1 MRLPALLALFALVA
15 CGGDPGSGTG
25 GGSPSFS
32 AAAELAAVQ
41 GRCVTCHDA
50 GSQRAARFVPHAAP
64 SLVGIGTRATAEWLN
79 GFLAGHYATDAAE
92 AADLTAFLRERSGVP
107 ALAAAGIGGGQIDQ
121 GGRLFAEAGCA
132 ACHAQEPAGL
142 ATKTDLDHL
151 AAFLVDPRTT
161 RPDLRTHDFGLD
173 GSQAQALAAWMLRAQ
188 LVDAGD
194 APPASGL
201 ICECFEMRIP
211 AEGIPEVDSV
221 APSFRGRADT
231 IDIQH
236 RTRNLNYALRFTGS
250 VQIPAGGAWTFH
262 AGADD
267 SAWLWIDGE
276 MVVRNPGHHPFQVRS
291 GTVDL
296 APGWHDFALLYTQAG
311 GGDKLTLEWEGP
323 TIERQAVPAAV
334 LSART
339 ETLVPPGFSAEVDAT
354 AAARGAAAFTARHCA
369 ACHADA
375 ELGTAEPA
383 PALDAVLAGGK
394 GTCPG
399 ASADLVAAARPALGA
414 GAAAARAPKDELH
427 YRMLRD
433 GCLNCHMRDGEGGM
447 SAAAQEALVEVED
460 LGEEGRLPPDLTKV
474 GHRLRRSWLESVL
487 KGEVDARA
495 YVRARMPHLSAEEA
509 VEYAALF
516 EAVDAEPGDDVEPVF
531 STEAA
536 VEGRRI
542 AGNDGFACI
551 ACHGV
556 AGFKSTGPQGMDLA
570 IQHERLKPVWFR
582 EWLLSPSVHRPGT
595 RMPTFWPVVDE
606 KAKSQADAVRVWL
619 SLGNAMPLP
628 KGIGGN
634 DSAYVLES
642 DGERPR
648 LHGAFLDG
656 LSARCMAVGTP
667 ERTHYAYD
675 LANARLAWI
684 WRGAFMDAKGTWD
697 GRAGQL
703 IRPLGENWV
712 TLPDGPSFRAADG
725 GAVKMLGHRLDPD
738 GYPVWRLVVGAA
750 SVEDH
755 PRPRWSADGSELVR
769 RVSASGAPVL
779 LVLPPADGSVKA
791 FVDGSPVTTGKLVVA
806 DGQTVE
812 VVYRW

>member
-1 MRLPALLALFALVA
+1 MRLPALLALSALAA

-32 AAAELAAVQ
+32 ATAELAAVQ

-50 GSQRAARFVPHAAP
+50 GPERAARFAPHQAP
-64 SLVGIGTRATAEWLN
+64 TLAGIGTRATADWLT
-79 GFLAGHYATDAAE
+79 GFLAGHYGGSPAE

-107 ALAAAGIGGGQIDQ
+107 SLAAAAIGGSQIDQ

-132 ACHAQEPAGL
+132 ACHTAEPEGL
-142 ATKTDLDHL
+142 ASKTDLDRL
-151 AAFLVDPRTT
+151 ASFLVDPRST

-173 GSQAQALAAWMLRAQ
+173 GSQAQALAAWLLRSQ

-194 APPASGL
+194 APPAAGL
-201 ICECFEMRIP
+201 ICECFEMKIP

-221 APSFRGRADT
+221 TPSFRGRADT
-231 IDIQH
+231 IDIEH
-236 RTRNLNYALRFTGS
+236 RTRKLNYALRFTGS
-250 VQIPAGGAWTFH
+250 VQVPAGGKWTFH

-291 GTVDL
+291 GSVEL
-296 APGWHDFALLYTQAG
+296 APGWHDFALLFTQAG

-323 TIERQAVPAAV
+323 TVERQAIPTAA

-339 ETLVPPGFSAEVDAT
+339 ETLVPPSFGTEVDAA
-354 AAARGAAAFTARHCA
+354 AAARGAEAFTARRCG
-369 ACHADA
+369 ACHTDEGFVPSASS
-375 ELGTAEPA
+375 
-383 PALDAVLAGGK
+383 PALDAVLAA
-394 GTCPG
+394 GTGACPG
-399 ASADLVAAARPALGA
+399 APADVVAAARPAFGA
-414 GAAAARAPKDELH
+414 TTAERAPKDELR
-427 YRMLRD
+427 YRMQRD
-433 GCLNCHMRDGEGGM
+433 GCLSCHVRDGEGGM
-447 SAAAQEALVEVED
+447 SAAAQEGLVEVED
-460 LGEEGRLPPDLTKV
+460 LGEEGRLPPELTKV
-474 GHRLRRSWLESVL
+474 GHRLRRSWIEAVL

-495 YVRARMPHLSAEEA
+495 YVRARMPHLSDEEA
-509 VEYAALF
+509 AEYAALF

-536 VEGRRI
+536 AEGRRI

-551 ACHGV
+551 ACHAV

-595 RMPTFWPVVDE
+595 RMPTFWPVADD
-606 KAKSQADAVRVWL
+606 KAKSQADAVRVWS
-619 SLGNAMPLP
+619 SLGNVMPLP
-628 KGIGGN
+628 KGIGGS
-634 DSAYVLES
+634 DSTYVLES
-642 DGERPR
+642 DGDRPR

-675 LANARLAWI
+675 LANARLAWL

-703 IRPLGENWV
+703 IRPLGEDWV
-712 TLPDGPSFRAADG
+712 TLPEGPSIRGADG
-725 GAVKMLGHRLDPD
+725 ATAVVTGHRLDPD
-738 GYPVWRLVVGAA
+738 GYPIWRLRVGSAA
-750 SVEDH
+750 VEDH
-755 PRPRWSADGSELVR
+755 PRPRWFVGGSELVR
-769 RVSASGAPVL
+769 RVSSTGGSVV
-779 LVLPPADGSVKA
+779 LVLPPADGSVQA
-791 FVDGSPVTTGKLVVA
+791 IVDGSPVTTGELEIG

-812 VVYRW
+812 VIYRW

>member
-79 GFLAGHYATDAAE
+79 GFLAVHYATDAAE

-323 TIERQAVPAAV
+323 NVERQAIPSAA

-339 ETLVPPGFSAEVDAT
+339 ETLVPPTFGAEIDAT
-354 AAARGAAAFTARHCA
+354 AAARGAEAFTARRCG
-369 ACHADA
+369 ACHAD
-375 ELGTAEPA
+375 EGFTEPA
-383 PALDAVLAGGK
+383 ASPSLDAVLASSTGA
-394 GTCPG
+394 CPG
-399 ASADLVAAARPALGA
+399 ATADVVAAARPALSA
-414 GAAAARAPKDELH
+414 GAAARAPRDELH

-433 GCLNCHMRDGEGGM
+433 GCLSCHVRDGEGGM

-474 GHRLRRSWLESVL
+474 GHRLRRSWIEAVL
-487 KGEVDARA
+487 KGDVDARA
-495 YVRARMPHLSAEEA
+495 YVRARMPHLSDDEA
-509 VEYAALF
+509 VAYAALF
-516 EAVDAEPGDDVEPVF
+516 ETVDAEPGDEVEPAF

-551 ACHGV
+551 ACHAV
-556 AGFKSTGPQGMDLA
+556 AGFRSTGPQGMDLA

-595 RMPTFWPVVDE
+595 RMPTFWPVADD
-606 KAKSQADAVRVWL
+606 KAKAQADAVRVWL

-628 KGIGGN
+628 KGIGGS

-675 LANARLAWI
+675 LANARLAWL

-712 TLPDGPSFRAADG
+712 TLPDGPSFRAAG
-725 GAVKMLGHRLDPD
+725 GAAAKVIGHRLDAD
-738 GYPVWRLVVGAA
+738 GYPIWRLQVGAA
-750 SVEDH
+750 SVEDQ
-755 PRPRWSADGSELVR
+755 PRPRWSAEGSELVR
-769 RVSASGAPVL
+769 RVTAQGGGVVL
-779 LVLPPADGSVKA
+779 VVPPADGPVKA
-791 FVDGSPVTTGKLVVA
+791 IVDGSPVTTGELA
-806 DGQTVE
+806 IEDGQTVE
-812 VVYRW
+812 VIYRW

>member
-323 TIERQAVPAAV
+323 NVERQAIPSAA

-339 ETLVPPGFSAEVDAT
+339 ETLVPPTFGAEI
-354 AAARGAAAFTARHCA
+354 
-369 ACHADA
+369 
-375 ELGTAEPA
+375 
-383 PALDAVLAGGK
+383 
-394 GTCPG
+394 
-399 ASADLVAAARPALGA
+399 VAAAPAMPTRASPSLRPRRRSTPCWR
-414 GAAAARAPKDELH
+414 AAPARARAP
-427 YRMLRD
+427 RPTWWRP
-433 GCLNCHMRDGEGGM
+433 R
-447 SAAAQEALVEVED
+447 AQPSRRE
-460 LGEEGRLPPDLTKV
+460 PP
-474 GHRLRRSWLESVL
+474 
-487 KGEVDARA
+487 
-495 YVRARMPHLSAEEA
+495 RARRATS
-509 VEYAALF
+509 
-516 EAVDAEPGDDVEPVF
+516 
-531 STEAA
+531 STT
-536 VEGRRI
+536 
-542 AGNDGFACI
+542 ACC
-551 ACHGV
+551 AMV
-556 AGFKSTGPQGMDLA
+556 A
-570 IQHERLKPVWFR
+570 
-582 EWLLSPSVHRPGT
+582 
-595 RMPTFWPVVDE
+595 
-606 KAKSQADAVRVWL
+606 
-619 SLGNAMPLP
+619 
-628 KGIGGN
+628 
-634 DSAYVLES
+634 
-642 DGERPR
+642 
-648 LHGAFLDG
+648 
-656 LSARCMAVGTP
+656 
-667 ERTHYAYD
+667 
-675 LANARLAWI
+675 
-684 WRGAFMDAKGTWD
+684 
-697 GRAGQL
+697 
-703 IRPLGENWV
+703 
-712 TLPDGPSFRAADG
+712 
-725 GAVKMLGHRLDPD
+725 
-738 GYPVWRLVVGAA
+738 
-750 SVEDH
+750 
-755 PRPRWSADGSELVR
+755 
-769 RVSASGAPVL
+769 
-779 LVLPPADGSVKA
+779 
-791 FVDGSPVTTGKLVVA
+791 
-806 DGQTVE
+806 
-812 VVYRW
+812 